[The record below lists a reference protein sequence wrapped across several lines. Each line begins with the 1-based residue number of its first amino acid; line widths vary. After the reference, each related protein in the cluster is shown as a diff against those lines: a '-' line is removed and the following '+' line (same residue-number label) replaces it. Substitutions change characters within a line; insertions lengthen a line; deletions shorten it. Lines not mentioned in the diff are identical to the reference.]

1 MRVLYIYIIP
11 MSTVFSQKSQK
22 IIYNISVVSC
32 GTFSP
37 FSAARKIQKQFIF
50 GAGLFIAISVIMMYN
65 SVWPA
70 LKAFA
75 PLERHKSMKKTLKT
89 ILIVLA
95 AALLVCLGAIAI
107 FYLRVNDP
115 GNVFADAPVTRE
127 PVTVAP
133 EATVTQTPPAAPPEA
148 SAAPVEPTPEPTA
161 TPISEAELEGMA
173 DLSFMKNRVNI
184 LVMGIDRS
192 VERVESNSFRS
203 DTIILVTVN
212 FKTGDV
218 DMITFPR
225 DSYVK
230 LYDKDGLLIDE
241 LDPFNKINEAFSRGG
256 MMKHGGYQSEMNT
269 VSRLIGGIPV
279 SYYVSFDM
287 NAVKE
292 IVDAMGGV
300 DYEVDIDVYM
310 NGRELHPGLQH
321 LDGQAVLDYCRQ
333 RKGSSDTA
341 RADRQQRM
349 LMAIFEQ
356 MKSTGQIANIPKIY
370 KAVSDCID
378 TDLSFEQICSLSL
391 IAVRMDSEQLN
402 RHMVKGKFASL
413 YQRDVW
419 LVDAEKL
426 KTLIKD
432 VFNADVIIDPEVD
445 GEAILANAALNNAAI
460 QNELYTAANLYNEAK
475 SFVQSYGSYISSGT
489 KSRLSS
495 LRGELNTAIRREC
508 KPYLDIYSAQMN
520 ELLDLAYAEAGLTR
534 TNVSVPDYSYQTP
547 SGGGLFSSGMMG
559 FDGEAED

>member
-1 MRVLYIYIIP
+1 M
-11 MSTVFSQKSQK
+11 
-22 IIYNISVVSC
+22 VSC

-65 SVWPA
+65 SIWPA

-133 EATVTQTPPAAPPEA
+133 EATVTQTPPAAPPET

-495 LRGELNTAIRREC
+495 LRGELKTAIRREC

-547 SGGGLFSSGMMG
+547 SGGGLFSGGMMG

>member
-1 MRVLYIYIIP
+1 M
-11 MSTVFSQKSQK
+11 
-22 IIYNISVVSC
+22 VSC
-32 GTFSP
+32 ATFSP

-95 AALLVCLGAIAI
+95 AALFVCLGAIAI

-133 EATVTQTPPAAPPEA
+133 EATVTQAPPAAPPEA

-192 VERVESNSFRS
+192 VERAESNSFRS

-349 LMAIFEQ
+349 LMAIFKQ

-547 SGGGLFSSGMMG
+547 SGGGLFSGGMMG